1 MVQGLAAFLLG
12 ICYEFNWET
21 DALISRATIQPIILS
36 RIGLDHFAA
45 CITRVRESKPFK
57 AAVPYMVVLP
67 SEEGAGK
74 LPGLFFDY
82 SFVEFMKRTFGNVVI
97 MWTCFLLTPS
107 TWISLLTLSILV
119 QF

>member
-36 RIGLDHFAA
+36 RIGPDHFAA

-82 SFVEFMKRTFGNVVI
+82 SFVEFMKRTFGNVV
-97 MWTCFLLTPS
+97 THVDVFLIDSAVPGS
-107 TWISLLTLSILV
+107 V
-119 QF
+119 Y